1 MFKHLIKWKEEC
13 VNEYIVLFLCV
24 QTGLLNKK
32 KYKKQ
37 IKNNKTSHNGKISS
51 NNQRISEISCWT
63 TKVWSVY
70 VWY

>member
-51 NNQRISEISCWT
+51 NNQRELSLNNGYTER
-63 TKVWSVY
+63 KY
-70 VWY
+70 M